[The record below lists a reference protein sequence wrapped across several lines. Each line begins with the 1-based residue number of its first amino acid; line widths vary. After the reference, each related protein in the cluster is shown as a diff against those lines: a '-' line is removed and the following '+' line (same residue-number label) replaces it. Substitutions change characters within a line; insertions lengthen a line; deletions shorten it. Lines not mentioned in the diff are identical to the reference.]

1 MNSVQETSKQALPAT
16 TTGASQ
22 KNSIEEPQERFL
34 KLLVTQMKNQNPLNP
49 LDNAEI
55 TSQLAQIS
63 TVTGIDKLNNTL
75 EKFLSGI
82 EDSQVMEAAQLIG
95 HKALVPGNDLSLEN
109 NAALAGFEL
118 PQAVDQLSVTI
129 LDNSGIAVRTL
140 ELGAQSSG
148 TNTFLW
154 DGITS
159 SGTQAING
167 NYTFS
172 ASAKQGDQEITVKP
186 LSLGLVKSVSPGEHE
201 AVLDMGELGLVG
213 MSNIK
218 QIF

>member
-1 MNSVQETSKQALPAT
+1 MNSVQETSRQTLPAT
-16 TTGASQ
+16 TTGTSP

-75 EKFLSGI
+75 EKFLSGM
-82 EDSQVMEAAQLIG
+82 EDSRVMEAAQLIG
-95 HKALVPGNDLSLEN
+95 HKALVPGKSLLLEN
-109 NAALAGFEL
+109 NAALGGFEL
-118 PQAVDQLSVTI
+118 PQAVDQLNITI
-129 LDNSGIAVRTL
+129 LDNSGIAVQTL
-140 ELGAQSSG
+140 ELGAQSQG
-148 TNTFLW
+148 INTFLW
-154 DGITS
+154 DGMTS
-159 SGTQAING
+159 SGTHAING

-172 ASAKQGDQEITVKP
+172 ASAKLDDQEITAKP
-186 LSLGLVKSVSPGEHE
+186 LALGLVSSVSPGEHE
-201 AVLDMGELGLVG
+201 AVLDMGELGLFG
-213 MSNIK
+213 MADIK

>member
-1 MNSVQETSKQALPAT
+1 
-16 TTGASQ
+16 
-22 KNSIEEPQERFL
+22 
-34 KLLVTQMKNQNPLNP
+34 
-49 LDNAEI
+49 
-55 TSQLAQIS
+55 
-63 TVTGIDKLNNTL
+63 
-75 EKFLSGI
+75 
-82 EDSQVMEAAQLIG
+82 MEAAQLIG

-109 NAALAGFEL
+109 NAALGGFEL

-186 LSLGLVKSVSPGEHE
+186 LALGLVKSVSPGEHE

-213 MSNIK
+213 MGDIK